1 MGSTEPWMFAPTPTA
16 WPSASASIAKNCAWS
31 NQWSAG
37 DNSSQKASRS
47 KSAGRSGSRPTTPA
61 IIDDM
66 ASLTPKFA
74 SMSFVSKNDA
84 NAWMQP
90 AEGGKR
96 KKKPTKLNHNT
107 SEDDIVEEES
117 TKQNLYKTELCRS
130 FTETGTCRYGHK
142 CQFAHGQHEL
152 RPVVRHPKYKTE
164 TCKKFATTGHCPYGT
179 RCRFIHPPPVAAPAV
194 ANLAAEIIDSPL
206 KPGSD
211 IVWASSWTSAIQCQG
226 ENHKGEEDL
235 HSHRLAVFQTISPDE
250 K

>member
-1 MGSTEPWMFAPTPTA
+1 MIASTPTA
-16 WPSASASIAKNCAWS
+16 WPSASAPMAKNISWS

-37 DNSSQKASRS
+37 DTPSQKSPRP
-47 KSAGRSGSRPTTPA
+47 KSDIGTGSRPTTPA
-61 IIDDM
+61 NDDLDT
-66 ASLTPKFA
+66 LTPNFA
-74 SMSFVSKNDA
+74 SMSFVSKNDV
-84 NAWMQP
+84 NAWAEP
-90 AEGGKR
+90 TEGGKR
-96 KKKPTKLNHNT
+96 KKKPSKLNPIVP
-107 SEDDIVEEES
+107 SEDDTAEEDS

-179 RCRFIHPPPVAAPAV
+179 RCRFIHPPPVAAPDV
-194 ANLAAEIIDSPL
+194 ANLAAEIIDSPT

-211 IVWASSWTSAIQCQG
+211 TVWASSWSSAAQHQG
-226 ENHKGEEDL
+226 DDLKGEEDS
-235 HSHRLAVFQTISPDE
+235 HTHRLAVFQTISPGA